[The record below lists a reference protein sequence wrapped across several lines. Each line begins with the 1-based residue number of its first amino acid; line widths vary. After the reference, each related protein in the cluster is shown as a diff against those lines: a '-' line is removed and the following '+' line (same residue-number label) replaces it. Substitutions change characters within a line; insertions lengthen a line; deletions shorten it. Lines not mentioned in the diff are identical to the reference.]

1 MIVMKNNDFK
11 SSKRILPSKKMVC
24 TASLLISKEIE
35 KYIQKKENQLVDKL
49 QQAGFLSTKLTVRQ
63 ADKLEEELTNILQS
77 HNEEFISLLKKYQEQ
92 GKTLEDVLNALPNFN
107 QSRAT
112 AVKSAINTA
121 VYNNLTEMIPKVAN
135 KYLKNIDGELEIK
148 QMTKTTVN
156 WIKTWSKNLADIMN
170 INTEE
175 MLRNTL
181 VNGINGGIGID
192 EISRNMVDNGALKTR
207 VRARTTAVTEVLT
220 ANRIAAQEAIIQA
233 PETNR
238 KQWKHSGSYKIK
250 PRENHIKM
258 NGQVVLKTQP
268 FKMIGADGK
277 TYYPMVPGDT
287 SLPPAER
294 INCHCIVSPILDD
307 SVFNMTLEE
316 RQELQQKCIQEYD
329 EFNGLNTDNSLDNS
343 QESGIINSGAISGGL
358 NPYEPAAIEHAIQY
372 YESVRHMTTDTYR
385 ISKSTGIS
393 KDKID
398 KIKNHIF
405 INEHDLITGRSR
417 FYPSYDMAVS
427 WQRLING
434 DYLEKD
440 MVLLRHEYCELRY
453 MEKGLTQDKA
463 HIKASRRY
471 NYQKYCL

>member
-11 SSKRILPSKKMVC
+11 SSKRILPSKKMLC

-220 ANRIAAQEAIIQA
+220 ANRIAAQEAIIQS

-238 KQWKHSGSYKIK
+238 KQWKHSGSYKIR

-277 TYYPMVPGDT
+277 TYYPMIPGDT

-294 INCHCIVSPILDD
+294 INCHCIVSPVLDD

-316 RQELQQKCIQEYD
+316 RQALQQKCIQEYD

-343 QESGIINSGAISGGL
+343 QESGIMEERILIPRSVGASGRNYPVRLPDGNHTKFVEGTEITNIKVFAGKGTNVEIRNAIFLESTYKIPASEWKKVRGNGYVIVDGEKMYAEIHW
-358 NPYEPAAIEHAIQY
+358 YEADA
-372 YESVRHMTTDTYR
+372 D
-385 ISKSTGIS
+385 
-393 KDKID
+393 D
-398 KIKNHIF
+398 
-405 INEHDLITGRSR
+405 
-417 FYPSYDMAVS
+417 
-427 WQRLING
+427 
-434 DYLEKD
+434 
-440 MVLLRHEYCELRY
+440 RY
-453 MEKGLTQDKA
+453 MMKVK
-463 HIKASRRY
+463 RY
-471 NYQKYCL
+471 LDES